1 MTTVETR
8 ATDRRLELGLGL
20 LSIGRS
26 WGVRPTEVPAEEEA
40 RALLRRA
47 LDLGIRSLDT
57 APAYGG
63 SEAVLGRFLA
73 GLDGPRRSALTVM
86 TKAGEHWDAD
96 GATTFVDH
104 GRDALRRSIDRSL
117 TLLHG
122 IDVLQIH
129 KATADLVDSPDVV
142 AAIEHA
148 RAAGVT
154 RFGASVATVEAG
166 ERAIETGL
174 YSFLQFP
181 LNSTDD
187 RMLPLLPPMARAG
200 LRAIVNR
207 PFAMGSLVGSLV
219 GSATEGAA
227 EGDAARAAFAFIGRH
242 LADGIVLTGT
252 GKVAHLEANVASFAA
267 ALP

>member
-1 MTTVETR
+1 MTSVEK
-8 ATDRRLELGLGL
+8 RLELGLGL

-26 WGVRPTEVPAEEEA
+26 WGVRPTEVPGEEEA
-40 RALLRRA
+40 HALLRRA
-47 LDLGIRSLDT
+47 LDLGVHTLDT
-57 APAYGG
+57 APAYGS

-73 GLDGPRRSALTVM
+73 GLPGPQRSALTVM

-117 TLLHG
+117 TLLQG

-129 KATADLVDSPDVV
+129 KATADLVDSPGVV
-142 AAIEHA
+142 AALEHA

-166 ERAIETGL
+166 QRAIGTGL
-174 YSFLQFP
+174 YGFLQFP
-181 LNSTDD
+181 LNSADD
-187 RMLPLLPPMARAG
+187 KMLPLLPLMAQAG

-207 PFAMGSLVGSLV
+207 PFAMGSLVGS
-219 GSATEGAA
+219 ATG
-227 EGDAARAAFAFIGRH
+227 GDAARTAFAFIGRH
-242 LADGIVLTGT
+242 LADGVVLTGT
-252 GKVAHLEANVASFAA
+252 SKLAHLEANVASFAA
-267 ALP
+267 ALPKPPATALGSV

>member
-1 MTTVETR
+1 MTTVQT
-8 ATDRRLELGLGL
+8 RLELGLGL

-26 WGVRPTEVPAEEEA
+26 WGVRPTEVPGEEDA
-40 RALLRRA
+40 HALLRRA
-47 LDLGIRSLDT
+47 LDLGVRTFDT
-57 APAYGG
+57 APAYGT

-73 GLDGPRRSALTVM
+73 GLPGPQRSTLTVM

-96 GATTFVDH
+96 NATTFVDH

-117 TLLHG
+117 TLLQG

-129 KATADLVDSPDVV
+129 KATAELVDSPDI
-142 AAIEHA
+142 AAALEYA

-166 ERAIETGL
+166 RRAIETGL

-181 LNSTDD
+181 FNSADD
-187 RMLPLLPPMARAG
+187 RMRPLLPLMAQAG

-207 PFAMGSLVGSLV
+207 PFAMGSLVGS
-219 GSATEGAA
+219 GSAGSGSAA
-227 EGDAARAAFAFIGRH
+227 GEDAAHAAFAFIGRH

>member
-1 MTTVETR
+1 MKTVQT
-8 ATDRRLELGLGL
+8 RLELGLGL

-26 WGVRPTEVPAEEEA
+26 WGVRPTGVPGEEEA
-40 RALLRRA
+40 QALLRRA
-47 LDLGIRSLDT
+47 LELGIRTLDT
-57 APAYGG
+57 APAYGT

-73 GLDGPRRSALTVM
+73 GLPGPRRSALTVM

-117 TLLHG
+117 TLLQR

-129 KATADLVDSPDVV
+129 KTTAELVDSPDVV
-142 AAIEHA
+142 AAIGHA

-154 RFGASVATVEAG
+154 RFGASIATVEAG
-166 ERAIETGL
+166 RRAIETGL
-174 YSFLQFP
+174 YSYLQFP
-181 LNSTDD
+181 FNSADD
-187 RMLPLLPPMARAG
+187 RMLPLLPLMAQAG

-207 PFAMGSLVGSLV
+207 PFAMGSLVGAPA
-219 GSATEGAA
+219 GSAAGSAA
-227 EGDAARAAFAFIGRH
+227 GGDAARAAFAFIGRH

-252 GKVAHLEANVASFAA
+252 GKVAHLEANAASFAA